1 MNLIKNQ
8 KILGNY
14 EINLKIQS
22 SISSCYHKVL
32 FSANQDLS
40 RFAYIEV
47 QENKFIIARQID
59 KQISIWKEYSFDGN
73 FPWTIKIIRKG
84 NYFRFWVNQATGAI
98 RGPLGEWEN
107 YHEPW
112 ESFIGLEVPETTSI
126 QYFNVTTLPWLE
138 AHNQPVIRHGP
149 NDGFYEQ
156 QAIPGAILQF
166 EDKYFMY
173 FMAGMKGKQEGS
185 SRRSVGVAVSQDL
198 INWEVHPEPIIKL
211 GDANYPHDNI
221 YPGGAVLTPEG
232 KVAIMYAAQ
241 KFPDWTGFGLAT
253 ADQPL
258 GPFDHYENNPVY
270 KHVSHAHEFDLV
282 SIDAANHRYLLFFAG
297 FTPDPAR
304 GPSGDRGYLLYSSDL
319 INWEPDKHNPVVHP
333 ETLNNWDAVHIRP
346 RSLNRIDDTWYLWY
360 EGCNHWTPPGYSG
373 SYWWDTVGLARS
385 DDLVEW
391 DYYPRNPALPG
402 LGTEGQFDQN
412 WVGWPRMVI
421 KDKIGYIFYTASG
434 NIPPSIGLRRIPIQ
448 QLTNWQSEGG
458 ETIDLI
464 NQ

>member
-1 MNLIKNQ
+1 MNLIKKQ

-59 KQISIWKEYSFDGN
+59 KQISIWKESSFDGN

-173 FMAGMKGKQEGS
+173 FMAGNEREAGRFFQAIRWSCCQPRSNQLGS
-185 SRRSVGVAVSQDL
+185 SSR
-198 INWEVHPEPIIKL
+198 
-211 GDANYPHDNI
+211 
-221 YPGGAVLTPEG
+221 T
-232 KVAIMYAAQ
+232 
-241 KFPDWTGFGLAT
+241 
-253 ADQPL
+253 
-258 GPFDHYENNPVY
+258 
-270 KHVSHAHEFDLV
+270 
-282 SIDAANHRYLLFFAG
+282 
-297 FTPDPAR
+297 
-304 GPSGDRGYLLYSSDL
+304 
-319 INWEPDKHNPVVHP
+319 
-333 ETLNNWDAVHIRP
+333 
-346 RSLNRIDDTWYLWY
+346 
-360 EGCNHWTPPGYSG
+360 
-373 SYWWDTVGLARS
+373 
-385 DDLVEW
+385 
-391 DYYPRNPALPG
+391 DY
-402 LGTEGQFDQN
+402 
-412 WVGWPRMVI
+412 
-421 KDKIGYIFYTASG
+421 
-434 NIPPSIGLRRIPIQ
+434 
-448 QLTNWQSEGG
+448 
-458 ETIDLI
+458 
-464 NQ
+464 

>member
-1 MNLIKNQ
+1 MNLTKNH
-8 KILGNY
+8 IITGNY
-14 EINLKIQS
+14 EINLKVES
-22 SISSCYHKVL
+22 SNSGYPHKVL

-40 RFAYIEV
+40 KLAYLEIK
-47 QENKFIIARQID
+47 ENQFIIARQLG
-59 KQISIWKEYSFDGN
+59 KQVSIWKEYSFNGN
-73 FPWTIKIIRKG
+73 LPWTIKIIRKG

-112 ESFIGLEVPETTSI
+112 ESFIGLEVPENARI
-126 QYFNVTTLPWLE
+126 EYFNITSLPWLS
-138 AHNQPVIRHGP
+138 AHNKPVIKHGP
-149 NDGFYEQ
+149 NGSFYEQ

-185 SRRSVGVAVSQDL
+185 SKRSVGVAVSQDL

-211 GDANYPHDNI
+211 GDANFPHDNI
-221 YPGGAVLTPEG
+221 YPGGAVITPEG

-241 KFPDWTGFGLAT
+241 KFPDWTGFGLAI

-258 GPFDHYENNPVY
+258 GPFDHYKNNPVY
-270 KHVSHAHEFDLV
+270 KHFSHAHEFDLV

-304 GPSGDRGYLLYSSDL
+304 GPSGDRGYLLYSNDL
-319 INWEPDKHNPVVHP
+319 ISWEPDKHNPVFSP
-333 ETLNNWDAVHIRP
+333 ETLNNWDAVHVRP

-360 EGCNHWTPPGYSG
+360 EGCNHWTPPSYSG

-385 DDLVEW
+385 KDLIEW
-391 DYYPRNPALPG
+391 DYYPRNPSLPG
-402 LGTEGQFDQN
+402 LGTKGQFDQN

-421 KDKIGYIFYTASG
+421 KDEIGYIFYTASG
-434 NIPPSIGLRRIPIQ
+434 NISPSIGLRRIPIQ
-448 QLTNWQSEGG
+448 QLTDWKSEGG
-458 ETIDLI
+458 ETINLL
-464 NQ
+464 N

>member
-1 MNLIKNQ
+1 MNLIKKQ

-270 KHVSHAHEFDLV
+270 KHFSHAHEFDLV

-448 QLTNWQSEGG
+448 QLTNWQSEDG